1 MVYLVHINYTTFKF
15 YDVANAM
22 SFAEL
27 ARRYITGD
35 NNEVSVEFI
44 IEEPAAANEV
54 SVEFIIEEPAA
65 AEEE

>member
-44 IEEPAAANEV
+44 IEEPAAA
-54 SVEFIIEEPAA
+54 
-65 AEEE
+65 EEE